1 MPTNG
6 AKPLHI
12 KLREKRNRPPEGEPW
27 VWMTRS
33 LLESDAW
40 RTAPPNTRLF
50 VDFLMIEHSLNGGCL
65 NGKLVATFE
74 QLERFG
80 IRRMSIKDAQK
91 DAIRRGLVYRTEKG
105 SASAGVGRRPHRFG
119 IGWFAGYD
127 GSAPPNRWKA
137 YRAAPVLP
145 KPRGRPFTPRRPL
158 PTQSLYSSSK
168 NATGANG
175 GNPSLEN
182 TKVANLL
189 PDKVAK
195 TLLGENEYPEPI
207 YTLKDIARRR
217 DRLRSLSDRLE
228 RCRPLRPV
236 F

>member
-1 MPTNG
+1 MPAMG

-40 RTAPPNTRLF
+40 RTAPPTTRRF
-50 VDFLMIEHSLNGGCL
+50 VEFLMVEHSNHGGCE
-65 NGKLVATFE
+65 NGKLIATFE
-74 QLERFG
+74 QLEKWG
-80 IRRMSIKDAQK
+80 IRRKSIPKAQR

-105 SASAGVGRRPHRFG
+105 CRSAGRGRRPHRFG
-119 IGWFAGYD
+119 LSWYAGYD

-137 YRAAPVLP
+137 YRASPPL
-145 KPRGRPFTPRRPL
+145 PRGRPFPRKAQP
-158 PTQSLYSSSK
+158 PTTTQDIYSSSK
-168 NATGANG
+168 TAPGANG
-175 GNPSLEN
+175 ANPWPLAN
-182 TKVANLL
+182 KVAKAPL
-189 PDKVAK
+189 DKVAK
-195 TLLGENEYPEPI
+195 APLGEHEYQEPE
-207 YTLKDIARRR
+207 YTPMDIARRR
-217 DRLRSLSDRLE
+217 KRLRSLSDRLE